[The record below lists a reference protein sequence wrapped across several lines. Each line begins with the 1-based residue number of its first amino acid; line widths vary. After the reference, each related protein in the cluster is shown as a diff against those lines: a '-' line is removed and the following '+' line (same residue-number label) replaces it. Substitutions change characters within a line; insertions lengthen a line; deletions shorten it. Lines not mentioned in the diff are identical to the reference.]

1 MKIVLTALLLL
12 FTTAAVAE
20 SRYVDDNL
28 IITMRTGKANTFQI
42 LKTIPSGTLLEL
54 LQVDGDYSY
63 VRTPDG
69 TEGWVLSRFLTKT
82 PIAKM
87 RLARAEKQ
95 LEKLKEEKN
104 QLQQQLASIE
114 EQKNTLDKEHTNLG
128 NEAEQL
134 QNELDKLR
142 KTAARPIEL
151 AQQNEALD
159 NKVQQLQ
166 RELETVQ
173 SQNSQL
179 QDRSQRDWFI
189 TGAVVLFGGILLG
202 LLLPRLRRKKRG
214 MFE

>member
-1 MKIVLTALLLL
+1 
-12 FTTAAVAE
+12 
-20 SRYVDDNL
+20 
-28 IITMRTGKANTFQI
+28 MRTGKANTYQI
-42 LKTIPSGTLLEL
+42 LKTIPSGTLLDL

-69 TEGWVLSRFLTKT
+69 VEGWVLSRFLTKT

-95 LEKLKEEKN
+95 LDQLKEEKN
-104 QLQQQLASIE
+104 QLQQQLTSLQ
-114 EQKNTLDKEHTNLG
+114 EQRNTLDKEHTSLG
-128 NEAEQL
+128 NEKERL
-134 QNELDKLR
+134 QSELEKLR
-142 KTAARPIEL
+142 KVAARPIEL
-151 AQQNEALD
+151 SQQNEALD
-159 NKVQQLQ
+159 NKVAQLQ

-173 SQNSQL
+173 AQNSQL

-189 TGAVVLFGGILLG
+189 TGAAVLFGGILLG

>member
-95 LEKLKEEKN
+95 LENLKEEKK
-104 QLQQQLASIE
+104 QLQQQLAALE
-114 EQKNTLDKEHTNLG
+114 AQKNTLDKEHTDLG

-159 NKVQQLQ
+159 NKVAQLQ
-166 RELETVQ
+166 NELELVQ
-173 SQNSQL
+173 KENSQL
-179 QDRSQRDWFI
+179 QNRSQRDWFI
-189 TGAVVLFGGILLG
+189 TGAAVLFGGILLG